1 MFPGGPSAATNRN
14 GTKEHMAKRAPHVL
28 VVEPDPLAL
37 HEIESALGRRD
48 YIVSGVTSAP
58 HALSWLMRAPIDVL
72 IASTQISSTRGVQL
86 VISERTKHPE
96 LAAVL
101 IGSERESALE
111 MDARRHGF
119 AFVARP
125 IDPDQLLMIVAE
137 QLAGIK
143 RRQRWPRKRLE
154 SPIPARV
161 GGQDAMLT
169 NISYG
174 GVGFEW
180 ASEDSTL
187 PSSLQIEITRAGLC
201 LDGELVWSARGPN
214 GMTSVGGACLVDAAH
229 PPAEW
234 RRYVDQ
240 VC

>member
-1 MFPGGPSAATNRN
+1 
-14 GTKEHMAKRAPHVL
+14 MAKRAPHVL

-37 HEIESALGRRD
+37 HEIESTLGRRH
-48 YIVSGVTSAP
+48 YVVSGVTSAP

-96 LAAVL
+96 LAAIL
-101 IGSERESALE
+101 IGTDREMALE

-125 IDPDQLLMIVAE
+125 FDPDQLLMIVAE
-137 QLAGIK
+137 QLAGIR

-154 SPIPARV
+154 WPIPARV
-161 GGQDAMLT
+161 GGQQVKLT

-180 ASEDSTL
+180 SPEGGAL
-187 PSSLQIEITRAGLC
+187 PSTMQIEIERVGLC

-214 GMTSVGGACLVDAAH
+214 GMTSIGGAALVDAAH

-234 RRYVDQ
+234 RRFVDQ
-240 VC
+240 AC

>member
-1 MFPGGPSAATNRN
+1 MSR
-14 GTKEHMAKRAPHVL
+14 RAPHVL
-28 VVEPDPLAL
+28 VVDPDPLAL
-37 HEIESALGRRD
+37 HEIESTLSRRD
-48 YIVSGVTSAP
+48 YVVSGVTSAP

-72 IASTQISSTRGVQL
+72 IASTQITSTRGVQL
-86 VISERTKHPE
+86 VISERMKHPE

-101 IGSERESALE
+101 IGTDRDRALE

-125 IDPDQLLMIVAE
+125 FDPDQLLMVVAE
-137 QLAGIK
+137 QLAGIR

-154 SPIPARV
+154 LPIPARV
-161 GGQDAMLT
+161 GGQEAKLT

-180 ASEDSTL
+180 TSEDSTL
-187 PSSLQIEITRAGLC
+187 PATLQIEISRAGLC
-201 LDGELVWSARGPN
+201 LDGELVWSARGPS
-214 GMTSVGGACLVDAAH
+214 GLTSVGGAALVNSAH

-234 RRYVDQ
+234 RRFVDEA
-240 VC
+240 C